1 MDTNYYQSNARIY
14 TLQVS
19 SLDGIAKLI
28 QRSILKNEPIAQSN
42 FGGIVNA
49 FVRVDNGLD
58 LFMAGGAIVQVRR
71 N

>member
-1 MDTNYYQSNARIY
+1 MDTNYYTSNSRIY

>member
-1 MDTNYYQSNARIY
+1 MYTNYYQSNARIY

-19 SLDGIAKLI
+19 SLDGIAELI

-58 LFMAGGAIVQVRR
+58 LVMAGGAIVQVRR

>member
-42 FGGIVNA
+42 F
-49 FVRVDNGLD
+49 
-58 LFMAGGAIVQVRR
+58 
-71 N
+71 

>member
-19 SLDGIAKLI
+19 SLDGIAELI

-42 FGGIVNA
+42 F
-49 FVRVDNGLD
+49 
-58 LFMAGGAIVQVRR
+58 
-71 N
+71 